1 VLTSS
6 TGNGA
11 ERPPHPS
18 IAELKTITQPESVR
32 SRAGA
37 EHWVAHLYLRDVS
50 PYLTRVLLRLGLSAN
65 GVTWLM
71 ILTAALAAVVTSWPS
86 VIAAVA
92 VVILAQLQML
102 LDCCD
107 GEVARWRGTSSAK
120 GVYLDRLG
128 HYVAECGIAVALGL
142 RATGEFRLS
151 GIWIS
156 GGLLLALLIA
166 LNKVENDLVHL
177 SRHYA
182 GLSKIADV
190 DDIRRPVGSSSRG
203 GVLRWARRV
212 ASYLPFHRVFHS
224 VELSLLILVA
234 AVLDVFISGTA
245 TIALL
250 GGLVAAACLTVVG
263 HLVAVL
269 TSSRLR

>member
-1 VLTSS
+1 M
-6 TGNGA
+6 
-11 ERPPHPS
+11 
-18 IAELKTITQPESVR
+18 ITQPESVR
-32 SRAGA
+32 SRASA
-37 EHWVAHLYLRDVS
+37 EHWVAHLYLRDIS
-50 PYLTRVLLRLGLSAN
+50 PYLTRILLRLGLSAN

-71 ILTAALAAVVTSWPS
+71 ILAAALAAVVTSWPS
-86 VIAAVA
+86 IIAAVA
-92 VVILAQLQML
+92 VVVLVQLQML

-128 HYVAECGIAVALGL
+128 HYVAECGIAVALGI

-156 GGLLLALLIA
+156 AGLLLALLIA

-182 GLSKIADV
+182 GLPKIADAEDV
-190 DDIRRPVGSSSRG
+190 RRPVGSSSRG
-203 GVLRWARRV
+203 VLRWARQV

-224 VELSLLILVA
+224 VELSLLILAA
-234 AVLDVFISGTA
+234 AVLDLFIGGTA
-245 TIALL
+245 TMALL
-250 GGLVAAACLTVVG
+250 AGLVAAACLTVVG

-269 TSSRLR
+269 TSFRLR